1 VHQLKPLQQHSKGSL
16 SSMRELE
23 VIFHLYQQAFQEISK
38 LPRIFMTVAVTTA
51 QAEWSSSKLCVVKPY
66 LRNRMSS
73 QRISNLAILAIEQD
87 RADCL
92 DIDIFVN
99 KFVTVRSNR
108 REFIRRNRLLND
120 LFLFASLHD

>member
-1 VHQLKPLQQHSKGSL
+1 VQSRTWGNYFIATANCCKVEVHQLKPLQQHSKGSL
-16 SSMRELE
+16 SSMRESE

-87 RADCL
+87 IGL
-92 DIDIFVN
+92 IVWI
-99 KFVTVRSNR
+99 
-108 REFIRRNRLLND
+108 
-120 LFLFASLHD
+120 